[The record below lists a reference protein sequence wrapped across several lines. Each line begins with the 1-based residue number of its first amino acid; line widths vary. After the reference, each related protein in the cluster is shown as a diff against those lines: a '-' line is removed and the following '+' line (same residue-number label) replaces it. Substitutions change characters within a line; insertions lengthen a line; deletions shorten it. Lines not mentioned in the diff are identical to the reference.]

1 MPGTGRGQN
10 VKRVTHMA
18 IRLGAAA
25 CATVWTHAH
34 AQPSTPLAAYF
45 GFDDMRVLA
54 IDERCGPLAIGDFN
68 RDGRPDLAVVNNM
81 KSRVEIHTL
90 RAAPRTVEEAE
101 RDFEVNELPPNPW
114 YDRQY
119 VSVRHRIAAI
129 CAADLNGDGFL
140 DLAYAAAEPRELVL
154 LVQEKPGEFGT
165 PIRRRVSD
173 LAPGKSGL
181 SLANVVGDNGLELIT
196 VVDGRVAAFS
206 LLDGPSLGAPEF
218 FGAQGE
224 LEDVFVCDVNGDG
237 LSDVAGQARSGETPL
252 RVWIQRIDPSRPGKR
267 LGVLPSDYR
276 FEMPALSAAIA
287 VERPGKPASAL
298 AVLETASRRIV
309 LHEFAVGEAGPA
321 SDEALAEVGGFIDG
335 SSKSRSIAV
344 ADLDADGRLD
354 LLATNEKG
362 NSIAFHKQQD
372 GAGLSS
378 GRAFPTFKRPASI
391 AVGQWDGSGPPEVFV
406 LSTEE
411 KSVGVSAFDA
421 ETGRLSVPR
430 PIPIETPGAAPEAM
444 QFELI
449 DGAPT
454 VAIVVKQRRDLVLEL
469 HYPGSARRP
478 VVSIPLIGVSE
489 APKSILVADADRDGL
504 TDLLLLTPGQPMVLV
519 RGERVGDVA
528 RPAQVLTKNE
538 MKQFGLVQSA
548 GPDNTA
554 ILDANGDG
562 RDELLFADEN
572 FVRACAYDP
581 ASGWVIVDQIN
592 LAETGTQLVG
602 LTLLPHTEGGASI
615 IATDRAGGRVI
626 SFDRA
631 ADGRWAQTQSMRLLG
646 FSVGP
651 VIAGAFTGDDRMGV
665 LLPGEAGFAVVP
677 LSGPRARV
685 DPLSSYRSDAESRR
699 EHFLAS
705 GDLNSDGYSDV
716 VVLDAGQQMC
726 TILTVSKAGQLKYA
740 TEFKVFESRL
750 FFSGDANQFEP
761 SQAMI
766 ADLTGDA
773 KDDLL
778 LVVHD
783 RLLIYPQKARR

>member
-1 MPGTGRGQN
+1 MGGVREGMH
-10 VKRVTHMA
+10 THRA
-18 IRLGAAA
+18 RAAAVLAGAALLA
-25 CATVWTHAH
+25 PAAWS
-34 AQPSTPLAAYF
+34 QPSTPLAAYF

-54 IDERCGPLAIGDFN
+54 IDQRCGPLAVGDFN
-68 RDGRPDLAVVNNM
+68 GDGRPDLAVVNNM

-90 RAAPRTVEEAE
+90 RASPRTIEEAE
-101 RDFEVNELPPNPW
+101 RDYEVNELPPSQW

-119 VSVRHRIAAI
+119 LSVRHRISAI
-129 CAADLNGDGFL
+129 RAADLNADGRL
-140 DLAYAAAEPRELVL
+140 DLVYAASEPRELVL

-181 SLANVVGDNGLELIT
+181 SLANVLGDEGLEIVT
-196 VVDGRVAAFS
+196 VVDGRVAAFP
-206 LLDGPSLGAPEF
+206 LRAGPSLGEPEF

-237 LSDVAGQARSGETPL
+237 LTDIAGQARGGETPL
-252 RVWIQRIDPSRPGKR
+252 RAWTQRIDPSRVGKR
-267 LGVLPSDYR
+267 FGILPSDYR

-287 VERPGKPASAL
+287 VQRPGKVATAL

-309 LHEFAVGEAGPA
+309 LHELAVDEPVAG
-321 SDEALAEVGGFIDG
+321 SDETLAEVGGFVDG
-335 SSKSRSIAV
+335 SSKSRSVAV
-344 ADLDADGRLD
+344 ADLDGDGRLD
-354 LLATNEKG
+354 LLATHEKG
-362 NSIAFHKQQD
+362 NSIALHTQQD
-372 GAGLSS
+372 GAGLSA
-378 GRAFPTFKRPASI
+378 GRVFPTFKRPASI

-411 KSVGVSAFDA
+411 KAVGVSSFDTQ
-421 ETGRLSVPR
+421 TGRLGVPR
-430 PIPIETPGAAPEAM
+430 PVPIETAGATPEAM

-449 DGAPT
+449 DGTPT

-469 HYPGSARRP
+469 HYPESSGRA
-478 VVSIPLIGVSE
+478 VVSIPLAGVTE
-489 APKSILVADADRDGL
+489 APKAILVADADRDGL

-519 RGERVGDVA
+519 RGERVDGAA
-528 RPAQVLTKNE
+528 RPSQVLTKNE

-554 ILDANGDG
+554 IIDANGDG
-562 RDELLFADEN
+562 RDELLIADEN

-581 ASGWVIVDQIN
+581 ATGWVIVDQIN
-592 LAETGTQLVG
+592 VTEPGSQLVG
-602 LTLLPHTEGGASI
+602 LTLLPRAGGGSSI
-615 IATDRAGGRVI
+615 VATDRAGGRVLT
-626 SFDRA
+626 FDRG
-631 ADGRWAQTQSMRLLG
+631 ADGRWAQAQAMRLLG
-646 FSVGP
+646 FPVGP
-651 VIAGAFTGDDRMGV
+651 VIAGAFSGDGRMGV

-677 LSGPRARV
+677 LSGRRARLE
-685 DPLSSYRSDAESRR
+685 PLSSHRSDAESRR
-699 EHFLAS
+699 EHALAS
-705 GDLNSDGYSDV
+705 GDLNGDGFADV

-726 TILTVSKAGQLKYA
+726 TILSVSKAGQLKYA

-761 SQAMI
+761 SQAVI

-783 RLLIYPQKARR
+783 RLLIYPQKTMR